1 MYSTTPVASLTV
13 EEDVK
18 KKRKKRE
25 QVRNGG
31 ELSNGPWRMAKWQLG
46 EPCQTA
52 AKAVATNY
60 NYIMRNIRIKGPRK
74 KDERERKERK
84 EIRILTKILD
94 TIIDVL

>member
-1 MYSTTPVASLTV
+1 
-13 EEDVK
+13 
-18 KKRKKRE
+18 
-25 QVRNGG
+25 
-31 ELSNGPWRMAKWQLG
+31 MAKWQLG

-74 KDERERKERK
+74 KKDERKKERK